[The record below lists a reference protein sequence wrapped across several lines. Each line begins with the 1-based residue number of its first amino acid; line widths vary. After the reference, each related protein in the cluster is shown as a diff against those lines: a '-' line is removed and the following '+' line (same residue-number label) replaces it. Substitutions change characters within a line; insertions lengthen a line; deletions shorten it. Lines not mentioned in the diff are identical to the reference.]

1 MLELVRE
8 NGRDARKLE
17 RLSMRKQLKLK
28 CQEQYLPA
36 PGHDKAL
43 LTVGANAVLCQS
55 RPSASHGQTS
65 KKPIYLLFLL
75 LSATF
80 KVEKEEV
87 HTHTNESCPMPNE
100 MFLTCGCKLAQC
112 N

>member
-8 NGRDARKLE
+8 NGQDERKLE

-43 LTVGANAVLCQS
+43 LTVGSNSVLCQS
-55 RPSASHGQTS
+55 MPSSSYGQASKNQ
-65 KKPIYLLFLL
+65 LLALFY
-75 LSATF
+75 F
-80 KVEKEEV
+80 
-87 HTHTNESCPMPNE
+87 
-100 MFLTCGCKLAQC
+100 
-112 N
+112 